1 MTDDLE
7 YHYREQLR
15 LEEDRKNIQ
24 FCAICERPLPER
36 AAFCVHCD
44 PPLNLKGFPV
54 SRMSGFSAFYW
65 IFFLLILFS
74 GFFYYKEGGRWEDLE
89 ARITGLFQT
98 EVAIPE
104 EGVDPEEELKVVV
117 TVNTPALNV
126 RSEASVQSEILG
138 VLSEN
143 EEVIVL
149 ERKEG
154 WTQIRFKGQSGWV
167 ASRLLSSEIK

>member
-1 MTDDLE
+1 
-7 YHYREQLR
+7 
-15 LEEDRKNIQ
+15 
-24 FCAICERPLPER
+24 
-36 AAFCVHCD
+36 
-44 PPLNLKGFPV
+44 
-54 SRMSGFSAFYW
+54 MSGFSAFYW